1 MCSFLSFQ
9 YVLKFFLKHE
19 LTLKIEQTVCNICI
33 IKYFYFMLPI
43 KYRIVQ
49 NRIISKSL
57 PNFGIPLKNCEITLT
72 AQ

>member
-1 MCSFLSFQ
+1 
-9 YVLKFFLKHE
+9 
-19 LTLKIEQTVCNICI
+19 
-33 IKYFYFMLPI
+33 MLPI

-49 NRIISKSL
+49 NGIISKSL